1 MIGCTKLLCGT
12 ATVSDIVKYGRK
24 TEQLPP
30 QMLQFSSDATPIVV
44 WNSTNRCNL
53 SCQHCYIN
61 AEDKEYAGE
70 FSTEE
75 AKAFIDDLASM

>member
-61 AEDKEYAGE
+61 AEDKE
-70 FSTEE
+70 
-75 AKAFIDDLASM
+75 